1 MLNQP
6 ATSNFVV
13 GSLSVEVN
21 HVHAGSLSNYKEV
34 SDQRDVNINRKSQGA
49 HRCYLQYLRKW

>member
-1 MLNQP
+1 MDRIKI
-6 ATSNFVV
+6 
-13 GSLSVEVN
+13 

-49 HRCYLQYLRKW
+49 PAVTYNTYTTSSN